1 MPLHWPRGQPAGLN
15 DAMTTKTAD
24 VVICGAGIAGIAAAY
39 HLAAKKEVKDI
50 LLVDERAPMT
60 LTSDKSTEC
69 YRNWWP
75 GPDNAMVQL
84 MNRSIDLMEVLA
96 HESRNIFQLN
106 RRGYLFLTADPD
118 QADQFRRLGD
128 QASQY
133 GAGPLR
139 IHDEHQNNADYIP
152 AAPHGF
158 ESDLDGADLILDPDL
173 IHIHFPSL
181 SKDTVAALHVRRAG
195 WLSAQQLGMY
205 MLERAR
211 PRGVQL
217 IRGRVS
223 AVDTHAGKVRSV
235 HLENSVFSDISTELF
250 VSAAGPLTKQIGAML
265 GVKIPVFSELH
276 LKVAC
281 NDPLEVVP
289 REAPLLIW
297 EDPQQLPFSVEERS
311 FLKEDH
317 ETRWMLNE
325 FPRGIHT
332 KPEGGSGS
340 QSILILWTYDTEPRE
355 PIWPIKVD
363 PFYPE
368 IVMRGLA
375 TMLPGMKAYFGRF
388 PKPVVD
394 GGYYTKTV
402 ENRPLVGPLS
412 AEGAYLIDA
421 FSGFGVMAAAACG
434 ELLAAHVTGG
444 KLPSYAPSFDLKR
457 YQDPEY
463 TRLLDSWGET
473 GQL

>member
-1 MPLHWPRGQPAGLN
+1 
-15 DAMTTKTAD
+15 MTTKTTD
-24 VVICGAGIAGIAAAY
+24 VLICGAGIAGIAAAY
-39 HLAAKKEVKDI
+39 NLAVKGGVKDI

-84 MNRSIDLMEVLA
+84 MNRSIDLLEVLA
-96 HESRNIFQLN
+96 HESKNIFQLN
-106 RRGYLFLTADPD
+106 RRGYLFLTADPI
-118 QADQFRRLGD
+118 QARVFRRLGE
-128 QASQY
+128 QASHY

-139 IHDEHQNNADYIP
+139 IHNGHHNNANYIP

-158 ESDLDGADLILDPDL
+158 ESDLDGADLILDPEL
-173 IHIHFPSL
+173 IRTQFSSL

-205 MLERAR
+205 MLEQAR
-211 PRGVQL
+211 HHGVQL
-217 IRGRVS
+217 LRGRVKS
-223 AVDTHAGKVRSV
+223 VNTRGGKVQSV
-235 HLENSVFSDISTELF
+235 QLDNGSSLEVSTDVF
-250 VSAAGPLTKQIGAML
+250 VSAAGPLTKRVGEML
-265 GVKIPVFSELH
+265 DVEIPVFSELH

-281 NDPLEVVP
+281 NDPLQVVP
-289 REAPLLIW
+289 RDAPLLIW
-297 EDPQQLPFSVEERS
+297 EDPQQLPFSEEERA
-311 FLKEDH
+311 FLEEDH
-317 ETRWMLNE
+317 ETRWLLNE

-332 KPEGGSGS
+332 KPEGGAGS
-340 QSILILWTYDTEPRE
+340 QSILILWTYDTH
-355 PIWPIKVD
+355 PIQPVWPIPAD

-375 TMLPGMKAYFGRF
+375 TMLPKMQAYFGRF
-388 PKPVVD
+388 PQPIVD

-402 ENRPLVGPLS
+402 ENRPLVGPLPVK
-412 AEGAYLIDA
+412 GAYLIDA
-421 FSGFGVMAAAACG
+421 FSGFGVMASAACG

-444 KLPSYAPSFDLKR
+444 KLPSYAQSFDLKR

-463 TRLLDSWGET
+463 VKLLDSWGET